1 MGMALDLDML
11 HLKRLDLEL
20 ELSMELL
27 LRLYLDQGLELL
39 KDLLLM
45 VW

>member
-1 MGMALDLDML
+1 MALDLDML